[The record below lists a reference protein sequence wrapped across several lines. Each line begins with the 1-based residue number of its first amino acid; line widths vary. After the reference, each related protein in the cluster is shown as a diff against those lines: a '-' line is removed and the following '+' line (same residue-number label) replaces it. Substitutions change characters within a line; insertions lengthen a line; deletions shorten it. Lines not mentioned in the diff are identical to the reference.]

1 MFLNIC
7 FRWFNFEHTMSQ
19 SGLEEFEIKGE
30 ELFSKDGV
38 LLQVCACECVC
49 LCKFQ
54 LVCMFVSL
62 SFMFFSANHIQGAH

>member
-1 MFLNIC
+1 
-7 FRWFNFEHTMSQ
+7 MSQ

-38 LLQVCACECVC
+38 LLQVCVCDC

>member
-1 MFLNIC
+1 
-7 FRWFNFEHTMSQ
+7 MSQ

-38 LLQVCACECVC
+38 LLQVCVCECVCVC

-62 SFMFFSANHIQGAH
+62 SFMFFSANHIQVAH

>member
-1 MFLNIC
+1 
-7 FRWFNFEHTMSQ
+7 MSQ

-38 LLQVCACECVC
+38 LLQVCVCECVC

>member
-1 MFLNIC
+1 
-7 FRWFNFEHTMSQ
+7 MSQ

-38 LLQVCACECVC
+38 LLQVCVCECVC

-62 SFMFFSANHIQGAH
+62 SFMFFSANHILGAH